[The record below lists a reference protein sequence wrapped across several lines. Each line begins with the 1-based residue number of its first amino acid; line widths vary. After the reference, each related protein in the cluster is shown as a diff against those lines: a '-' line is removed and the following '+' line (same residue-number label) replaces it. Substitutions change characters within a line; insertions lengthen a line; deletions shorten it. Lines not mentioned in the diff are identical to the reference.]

1 VTFSIAIEFGV
12 LFTDILTRILNNFG
26 TRSNVELGF
35 SDYNQFSPTFL
46 LLISH
51 LPSLLRLMYLSQL
64 WKFSRPHTIIG
75 TSLSVFAL
83 YTITIA
89 TTHSPISATSIIQ
102 LLGTWIACLL
112 GNVYIVGLNQLYD
125 VEIDR
130 VNKPDLPLASGK
142 LSVAQGKWIVGISGI
157 LAIAISAYLG
167 RWLLGTVAL
176 SLAIGTAYSLPPIR
190 FKQYPLLAAF
200 CILTVRGCIVNL
212 GLFSHFERV
221 IVGDNFL
228 PPSIWVLTLFILVFT
243 VAIAIFKDVPDL
255 EGDRQYQIET
265 FTIVLGKLAVFNLTR
280 WAITLAYL
288 GTIGAGILISSTI
301 NLWFLV
307 ISHTGLLGL
316 LWWRS
321 QNIDLDKKESIANF
335 YQFIWKLFFWEYL
348 IFPLA
353 CFRF

>member
-1 VTFSIAIEFGV
+1 MF
-12 LFTDILTRILNNFG
+12 
-26 TRSNVELGF
+26 
-35 SDYNQFSPTFL
+35 
-46 LLISH
+46 
-51 LPSLLRLMYLSQL
+51 LSQL

-83 YTITIA
+83 YAIAIA
-89 TTHSPISATSIIQ
+89 TTHSSISTTSIIQ
-102 LLGTWIACLL
+102 VLGTWIACLL

-142 LSVAQGKWIVGISGI
+142 LSITQGQWIVGVTGI
-157 LAIAISAYLG
+157 LAIALSILLG
-167 RWLLGTVAL
+167 KWLFGTVAL

-190 FKQYPLLAAF
+190 FKQYPLLAAI

-212 GLFSHFERV
+212 GIFSHFNQ
-221 IVGDNFL
+221 IFIGGDML

-243 VAIAIFKDVPDL
+243 IAIAIFKDVPDL
-255 EGDRQYQIET
+255 EGDRKYQIET
-265 FTIVLGKLAVFNLTR
+265 FTIVLGKLAVFNFTR
-280 WAITLAYL
+280 WAITIAYL

-301 NLWFLV
+301 NLWFLI

-321 QNIDLDKKESIANF
+321 RDIDLEEKESIASF

-348 IFPLA
+348 IFPIA

>member
-1 VTFSIAIEFGV
+1 VLHLSGRVTRPVGKPQV
-12 LFTDILTRILNNFG
+12 DRLFA
-26 TRSNVELGF
+26 
-35 SDYNQFSPTFL
+35 P
-46 LLISH
+46 ISH
-51 LPSLLRLMYLSQL
+51 LLSLMHLSSL

-83 YTITIA
+83 YTIAIA

-142 LSVAQGKWIVGISGI
+142 LSITQGKWIVGVTGI
-157 LAIAISAYLG
+157 LAIAIAALLG
-167 RWLLGTVAL
+167 KWLLVTVAL

-212 GLFSHFERV
+212 GVFSHFNRV
-221 IVGDNFL
+221 LAGRDSL
-228 PPSIWVLTLFILVFT
+228 PTSIWVLTLFILVFT

-265 FTIVLGKLAVFNLTR
+265 FTIVLGKSAVFNFTR

-288 GTIGAGILISSTI
+288 GTIAAGILISSTI

-307 ISHTGLLGL
+307 ISHAGLLGL
-316 LWWRS
+316 FWWRS
-321 QNIDLDKKESIANF
+321 QDIDLDKKESIANF

-348 IFPLA
+348 VFPIA
-353 CFRF
+353 CFAN